1 MSILNVIG
9 FKFHEYDEDSNVSY
23 TGHELIA
30 KNKFDEYFSI
40 KLSYGCLFFDD
51 IYMRQIVESTIL

>member
-40 KLSYGCLFFDD
+40 KLFICYEECLTGCCDLSY
-51 IYMRQIVESTIL
+51 